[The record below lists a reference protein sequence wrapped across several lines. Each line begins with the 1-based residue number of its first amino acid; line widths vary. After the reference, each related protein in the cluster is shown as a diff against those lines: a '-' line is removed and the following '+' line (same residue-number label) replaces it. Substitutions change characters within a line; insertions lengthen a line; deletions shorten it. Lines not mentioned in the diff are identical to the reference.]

1 MDIQYLKQAC
11 RKAGFA
17 TRKLA
22 HAEGLD
28 KEANAQLTAF
38 LKAQDANL
46 VISAYMPIHTEVSP
60 IPTMERMV
68 ARGRKVC
75 VPVIV
80 GNGVPLEFHQWT
92 PDTEMVAGA
101 FGAYIPKNGI
111 KLIPDIVITPLL
123 AFDAHGYRM
132 GYGGG
137 FYDRSFEQ
145 ISAVKDVQAV
155 GYAYSDQEVLLVPR
169 EETDFP
175 LNAVITEKG
184 ILTF

>member
-1 MDIQYLKQAC
+1 MDIQNLKQAC
-11 RKAGFA
+11 REAGFA
-17 TRKLA
+17 TRKIA
-22 HAEGLD
+22 HTRDHD
-28 KEANAQLTAF
+28 KAANAQLTAF
-38 LKAQDANL
+38 LKAQDPDL
-46 VISAYMPIHTEVSP
+46 VISAYMPIRTEVSP
-60 IPTMERMV
+60 MPTMKRMA
-68 ARGRKVC
+68 ARGRKLC
-75 VPVIV
+75 VPVV
-80 GNGVPLEFHQWT
+80 MEMEQPLEFHQWT
-92 PDTEMVAGA
+92 PETEMVGGV
-101 FGAYIPKNGI
+101 FGAYIPKHGI

-145 ISAVKDVQAV
+145 ISALKDVQAV
-155 GYAYSDQEVLLVPR
+155 GFAYSDQEVLLVPR